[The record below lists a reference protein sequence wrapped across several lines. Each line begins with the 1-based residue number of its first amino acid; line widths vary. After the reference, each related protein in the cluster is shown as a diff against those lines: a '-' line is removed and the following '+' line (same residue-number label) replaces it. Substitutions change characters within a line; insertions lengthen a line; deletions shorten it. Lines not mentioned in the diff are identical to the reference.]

1 MPRKR
6 KEQSDN
12 YNKAFPSVLRNLMQ
26 QSNTTQ
32 QELADHLHKSRQAIS
47 YYCDGSSSPDWET
60 LVQIAIFFSVT
71 TDYLVGLSGIKSQD
85 PDIQGICNYTGL
97 SEKAVS
103 HIATWNKQVGPDA
116 SNEISALFETS
127 ETYALFAQVHLYRK
141 YTISAKQ
148 NEPDYSAPVIAI
160 MDSAKKYG
168 YKLAGPSELA
178 IMHRTEACDLF
189 RKVIGKI
196 AERGESYGND

>member
-1 MPRKR
+1 MPRKK

-12 YNKAFPSVLRNLMQ
+12 YFKAFPTVLRDLMKE
-26 QSNTTQ
+26 NGTTQ
-32 QELADHLHKSRQAIS
+32 QELADKLGKSRQAIS

-71 TDYLVGLSGIKSQD
+71 TDYLVGLSGIKSPD
-85 PDIQGICNYTGL
+85 PDVQGICNYTGL

-103 HIATWNKQVGPDA
+103 RIATWNKQVGYDA
-116 SNEISALFETS
+116 NNEISALFEIT

-148 NEPDYSAPVIAI
+148 HEPDYSAPVIAI

-196 AERGESYGND
+196 AERGGSDAND